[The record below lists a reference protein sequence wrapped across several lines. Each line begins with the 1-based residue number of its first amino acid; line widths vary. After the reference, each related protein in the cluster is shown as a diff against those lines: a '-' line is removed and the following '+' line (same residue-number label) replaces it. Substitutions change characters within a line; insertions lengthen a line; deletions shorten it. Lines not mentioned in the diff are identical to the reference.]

1 MKAIVQTAYGDPDD
15 VLELR
20 EVERPAVRDHEVLV
34 RVHAASLHPD
44 VWHAVRGVP
53 YVLRLMGGGL
63 RTPKNPVPGIDLAG
77 RVEAIGPGVTR
88 FEPGDEVFGETVQ
101 GNQWRNG
108 GAYAE
113 YAAVREAALAPKPAN
128 LTLVQAAAV
137 PTSALIAHRSL
148 LGEGSLKAGQK
159 VLVNGAGGGV
169 GAFAVQIAKAYGAA
183 RVTAVDGPEK
193 AEMLRSIGADE
204 FIDYTRDDFT
214 SGGERYDLILDI
226 PGNRSWS
233 EIRTA
238 LTPEGRYVL
247 VGHDRFDASTRRWI
261 GSIGTVAKLLVRSP
275 FDRRI
280 PGVRSFKDPDEDPLA
295 TVAGFVEAGKIAP
308 VVDST
313 YRLSEIHEAIHRMES
328 GQVLGKVVITV

>member
-1 MKAIVQTAYGDPDD
+1 MQAIVQTAYGDPDE

-20 EVERPAVRDHEVLV
+20 TIDRPTIGDGEVLV

-53 YVLRLMGGGL
+53 YVLRLMGGGV
-63 RTPKNPVPGIDLAG
+63 RGPKNPVPGIDLAG
-77 RVEAIGPGVTR
+77 RVEAVGPNVTR
-88 FEPGDEVFGETVQ
+88 FEPGNEVFGEIVR

-113 YAAVREAALAPKPAN
+113 YAAVREDALGKKPAN

-148 LGEGSLKAGQK
+148 LGEGSMKAGHR

-169 GAFAVQIAKAYGAA
+169 GTFAVQIAKAYGAA
-183 RVTAVDGPEK
+183 HVAVVDGPEK
-193 AEMLRSIGADE
+193 VEMLLSIGADE
-204 FIDYTRDDFT
+204 VVDYTRDDFLRR
-214 SGGERYDLILDI
+214 GERYDLILDI

-261 GSIGTVAKLLVRSP
+261 GSMGTVAKLIARSP

-280 PGVRSFKDPDEDPLA
+280 PSVRSFRDPDKDPLA
-295 TVAGFVEAGKIAP
+295 TVARFIEAGTITP
-308 VVDST
+308 VVDRT
-313 YRLSEIHEAIHRMES
+313 YPLGEIREAIHRMES
-328 GQVLGKVVITV
+328 GQALGKIVMTV

>member
-20 EVERPAVRDHEVLV
+20 EIDRPAIGDGQVLV

-88 FEPGDEVFGETVQ
+88 FEPGDEVFGEIVR

-113 YAAVREAALAPKPAN
+113 YAAVREDELAPKPGN

-137 PTSALIAHRSL
+137 PTSALIAHRAL
-148 LGEGSLKAGQK
+148 LGEGSLRAGQT

-169 GAFAVQIAKAYGAA
+169 GTFAVQIAKAYGAA

-193 AEMLRSIGADE
+193 GQMLRSIGADE
-204 FIDYTRDDFT
+204 VIDYTREDFT

-233 EIRTA
+233 EIRIA
-238 LTPEGRYVL
+238 LTPDGRYVL
-247 VGHDRFDASTRRWI
+247 VGHDRYDASTRRWI
-261 GSIGTVAKLLVRSP
+261 GSMGTFAKLFVRSP
-275 FDRRI
+275 FDPRI
-280 PGVRSFKDPDEDPLA
+280 PGVRSFKDPDRDPLA
-295 TVAGFVEAGKIAP
+295 TVAGFIEGGKITP
-308 VVDST
+308 VVDNT
-313 YRLSEIHEAIHRMES
+313 YRLSEIREAIHRMES

>member
-1 MKAIVQTAYGDPDD
+1 MQAIVQTAYGDPDD

-20 EVERPAVRDHEVLV
+20 TIDRPTIGDGEVLV
-34 RVHAASLHPD
+34 RVHASSLHPD

-63 RTPKNPVPGIDLAG
+63 RAPKKPVPGIDLAG

-88 FEPGDEVFGETVQ
+88 FEPGDEVFGEIVR

-113 YAAVREAALAPKPAN
+113 YAAVREDALGRKPAN

-137 PTSALIAHRSL
+137 PTSALIAHRAL
-148 LGEGSLKAGQK
+148 RGEGSLRAGQT

-169 GAFAVQIAKAYGAA
+169 GTFGVQIAKAYGAA

-193 AEMLRSIGADE
+193 GQMLRSIGADE
-204 FIDYTRDDFT
+204 VIDYTKDDFT
-214 SGGERYDLILDI
+214 SSGERYDLILDI
-226 PGNRSWS
+226 PGNHPWS
-233 EIRTA
+233 VIRTL
-238 LTPEGRYVL
+238 LTPDGRYVL

-261 GSIGTVAKLLVRSP
+261 GSMGTFAKLVVRSP

-280 PGVRSFKDPDEDPLA
+280 PGVRSFEDPDDDPLA
-295 TVAGFVEAGKIAP
+295 TLTGFIETGKITP
-308 VVDST
+308 VVDGT
-313 YRLSEIHEAIHRMES
+313 YPLGEIREAIHRMES
-328 GQVLGKVVITV
+328 GQVLGKIVMTV